1 MTLMEK
7 QTQPDKTKKI
17 IITGF
22 GGQGVILAGHI
33 LGQAASLGDH
43 KESTLIESYGP
54 ESRGG
59 ACSAQ
64 VIISEK
70 TIHYPYI
77 NTPDILICLSQSGY
91 EKYSGQITQK
101 ATLLID
107 QDLVHNI
114 KGNKSIIYSMPATRK
129 AEELGQKMMA
139 NIIILGFATA
149 ITNIISV
156 DAACNAIADS
166 VPKGTEKHNVNA
178 FNKGYDYGL
187 TTLKGIEKKAG
198 SLTGILS

>member
-1 MTLMEK
+1 M
-7 QTQPDKTKKI
+7 QPDKTTRI

-22 GGQGVILAGHI
+22 GGQGVILAGRI

-43 KESTLIESYGP
+43 MESTLIESYGP

-59 ACSAQ
+59 ACCAQ
-64 VIISEK
+64 VIVSEK

-91 EKYSGQITQK
+91 EKFSSQITK
-101 ATLLID
+101 KGRLLID
-107 QDLVHNI
+107 QDLVHNV
-114 KGNKSIIYSMPATRK
+114 KGNKNIIYSIPATRK

-149 ITNIISV
+149 ITNIISI
-156 DAACNAIADS
+156 DAACNAVTDS
-166 VPKGTEKHNVNA
+166 VPTGTEELNINA

-187 TTLKGIEKKAG
+187 TTLKGIQKKAG
-198 SLTGILS
+198 GKTGALS